1 MPAIKR
7 NIIYSNF
14 SLLIPKSAVKEF
26 KKWHSSPSFPF
37 PFLSPFFLLLFSSFF
52 SLLFLLFLFPS
63 YPLSTHPC
71 TGYTVFM
78 SIQLPEA
85 DTEANVPPLPP
96 RPSLFTRVINSV
108 RIYGIPALNF
118 IIITIL
124 ATFLLKLTFKYSELY
139 VKNSLITIIVTNL
152 VLYGISET
160 LAQSLLSY
168 KRSAAPLSI
177 LTSESWMYTVTS
189 DGGNLYRSN
198 QQVHDE
204 PELNDEDQLERFMDY
219 IQGDNDEL
227 TSNPPIDPTQLPA
240 NSYFEFGRLA
250 GFMCW
255 GFIMAFAQCLWY
267 KFLQIYATD
276 PKFIEVLRKVLT
288 DQLCYSPI
296 SLFCFFTYGTM
307 VLESGTWDDTRAKL
321 RQIYLP
327 TLIVNYTVWFPVQ
340 FFNFLVVPRSV
351 QVPFSSSISVLWN
364 CYLSMRNSQS

>member
-1 MPAIKR
+1 
-7 NIIYSNF
+7 
-14 SLLIPKSAVKEF
+14 
-26 KKWHSSPSFPF
+26 
-37 PFLSPFFLLLFSSFF
+37 
-52 SLLFLLFLFPS
+52 
-63 YPLSTHPC
+63 
-71 TGYTVFM
+71 M

-85 DTEANVPPLPP
+85 DTEANVPPSPP

-177 LTSESWMYTVTS
+177 STSESWMYTVTS

-198 QQVHDE
+198 QQAHDE